1 MQDQTPCERY
11 EDIAGGQHQ
20 VLTRR
25 DAEGAWQVVDVAAA
39 SGAEQVIETLT
50 DPDDGGPQAEA
61 IAREYAHDP
70 RTPRRCLGG
79 GEAPATQAAA

>member
-1 MQDQTPCERY
+1 MQEQTPCERY

-25 DAEGAWQVVDVAAA
+25 DAEGVWQVVDVAAA
-39 SGAEQVIETLT
+39 SGAEEVIETLT
-50 DPDDGGPQAEA
+50 DPDDGRLQAEA

-70 RTPRRCLGG
+70 RTPRRCLGA
-79 GEAPATQAAA
+79 EAPATQAAA